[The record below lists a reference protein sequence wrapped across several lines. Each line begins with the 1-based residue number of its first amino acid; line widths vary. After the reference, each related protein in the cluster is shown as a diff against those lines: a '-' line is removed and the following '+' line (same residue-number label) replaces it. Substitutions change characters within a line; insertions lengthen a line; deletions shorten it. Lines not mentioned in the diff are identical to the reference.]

1 MKCSFYGPEVFSS
14 GYRTVSRHGKELF
27 DKLGHVLK
35 NQLFL
40 VKGFQLMQTSE
51 HEDSMFYGEVE
62 LSTTMLVSNMIELYF
77 LAREQFSTIPARR
90 I

>member
-40 VKGFQLMQTSE
+40 VKGFQLMQT
-51 HEDSMFYGEVE
+51 
-62 LSTTMLVSNMIELYF
+62 
-77 LAREQFSTIPARR
+77 
-90 I
+90 